1 MDILTVDFETYY
13 DKDYSL
19 SKITTEEYVRDPRFQ
34 VIGVGVKVNA
44 GTTEWFSGTHG
55 RTKEFLAQ
63 YNWANSAVLAHNMMF
78 DGAILSW
85 RFGIRPKVLF
95 DTLCMARAIHGV
107 EKSASLKTLAQN
119 YGVGEKG
126 NEVLDAKG
134 KRRSD
139 FSFEELS
146 AYGQYCIND
155 VDLTYEIFNIM
166 LSRGFPKSELKL
178 IDLTLRMFTEP
189 TLGLDRERLEAH
201 LAKTQLMKGDLLKS
215 AGLEDKSDLMSNPKF
230 ATLLGNLGV
239 PCPMKISPTTG
250 KMTYALA
257 KTDQGMKDLLDHY
270 DPQVQTLA
278 AARLGVKSTL
288 EETRTQRFIDISG
301 RGILP
306 VPVRYY
312 AAHTGRW
319 GGDDKINLQNL
330 PSRGPNA
337 KALKKC
343 IVAPDGYSIVEAD
356 SAQIEARMLAWLA
369 GQDDVVDI
377 FAKNNA
383 EVAAGV
389 KKEDMEYDPYK
400 IMASRI
406 YNKGVMDITAG
417 ERFVGKTTVLGCFAG
432 DTLVLTD
439 RGYIPIIQVTITD
452 KVWDGDAWVT
462 HQGVVAQGVKPTIRM
477 AAVAATADHEILTEH
492 GWREWSE
499 VTTNPSLFQSALR
512 LATLKSYVGSQNLN
526 QDGIPLSAVLAAGKA
541 WWTAQTSKRA
551 VQRVATRAQNV
562 RLIENAGLSTAAY
575 FLMTPTASGS
585 LTGFLRVCRAAT
597 PKLTPLTTTM
607 GGEVLLYTPHG
618 AQIAQSSYGIC
629 SHWMDGMTRRAIS
642 TVSTIIRG
650 MSRAICGLLPNCKTT
665 PTVELSPHC
674 KQNLMTYD
682 IAFAGPKNRY
692 TVATTAGPII
702 VHNCGY
708 GMGGDKFQLALK
720 NSGVEITKNEAA
732 KIISIYRETND
743 MISNMW
749 KQAGIMLRYMVRGDA
764 MPFGKDGVLGVDPH
778 APGIILPNGLLIRY
792 DELEE
797 AENEK
802 GGMEY
807 SYKTRIG
814 RTRIYGGKVVENVT
828 QALAR
833 LIIGE
838 QMLRISKK
846 YRVVLTV
853 HDSIV
858 CCVPDDEA
866 ETCKAYVEECM
877 RWVPTWADGLPV
889 DCEAGIGK
897 NYGETE

>member
-1 MDILTVDFETYY
+1 MDIITVDMETFY
-13 DKDYSL
+13 DRDYSL

-55 RTKEFLAQ
+55 RTKEFLGQ
-63 YNWANSAVLAHNMMF
+63 YDWANSAVLAHNMMF

-155 VDLTYEIFNIM
+155 VDMTYDIFNIM

-189 TLGLDRERLEAH
+189 TLELDRERLEAH

-369 GQDDVVDI
+369 GQEDVVQT
-377 FAKNNA
+377 FASKGD
-383 EVAAGV
+383 VY
-389 KKEDMEYDPYK
+389 KK
-400 IMASRI
+400 MASAI
-406 YNKGVMDITAG
+406 YGVNEADVTKDQ
-417 ERFVGKTTVLGCFAG
+417 RFVGKTTVLGA
-432 DTLVLTD
+432 
-439 RGYIPIIQVTITD
+439 
-452 KVWDGDAWVT
+452 
-462 HQGVVAQGVKPTIRM
+462 
-477 AAVAATADHEILTEH
+477 
-492 GWREWSE
+492 
-499 VTTNPSLFQSALR
+499 
-512 LATLKSYVGSQNLN
+512 
-526 QDGIPLSAVLAAGKA
+526 
-541 WWTAQTSKRA
+541 
-551 VQRVATRAQNV
+551 
-562 RLIENAGLSTAAY
+562 
-575 FLMTPTASGS
+575 
-585 LTGFLRVCRAAT
+585 
-597 PKLTPLTTTM
+597 
-607 GGEVLLYTPHG
+607 
-618 AQIAQSSYGIC
+618 
-629 SHWMDGMTRRAIS
+629 
-642 TVSTIIRG
+642 
-650 MSRAICGLLPNCKTT
+650 
-665 PTVELSPHC
+665 
-674 KQNLMTYD
+674 
-682 IAFAGPKNRY
+682 
-692 TVATTAGPII
+692 
-702 VHNCGY
+702 GY

-764 MPFGKDGVLGVDPH
+764 MPFGKDGVLGVDPY

-814 RTRIYGGKVVENVT
+814 RTRIYGGKVVENAT

-877 RWVPTWADGLPV
+877 RWVPVWAEGLPV

-897 NYGETE
+897 NYGECEA

>member
-19 SKITTEEYVRDPRFQ
+19 SKITTEEYIRDPRFQ

-44 GTTEWFSGTHG
+44 GATEWFSGTHG

-63 YNWANSAVLAHNMMF
+63 YDWANSAVLAHNMMF

-166 LSRGFPKSELKL
+166 LSLGFPKSELKL

-201 LAKTQLMKGDLLKS
+201 LAKTQIMKGDLLKS

-356 SAQIEARMLAWLA
+356 SSQIEARMLAWLA
-369 GQDDVVDI
+369 GQDDVVQT
-377 FAKNNA
+377 FASKGD
-383 EVAAGV
+383 VY
-389 KKEDMEYDPYK
+389 KK
-400 IMASRI
+400 MASAI
-406 YNKGVMDITAG
+406 YGVNETDVTKDQ
-417 ERFVGKTTVLGCFAG
+417 RQVGKLAILGA
-432 DTLVLTD
+432 
-439 RGYIPIIQVTITD
+439 
-452 KVWDGDAWVT
+452 
-462 HQGVVAQGVKPTIRM
+462 
-477 AAVAATADHEILTEH
+477 
-492 GWREWSE
+492 
-499 VTTNPSLFQSALR
+499 
-512 LATLKSYVGSQNLN
+512 
-526 QDGIPLSAVLAAGKA
+526 
-541 WWTAQTSKRA
+541 
-551 VQRVATRAQNV
+551 
-562 RLIENAGLSTAAY
+562 
-575 FLMTPTASGS
+575 
-585 LTGFLRVCRAAT
+585 
-597 PKLTPLTTTM
+597 
-607 GGEVLLYTPHG
+607 
-618 AQIAQSSYGIC
+618 
-629 SHWMDGMTRRAIS
+629 
-642 TVSTIIRG
+642 
-650 MSRAICGLLPNCKTT
+650 
-665 PTVELSPHC
+665 
-674 KQNLMTYD
+674 
-682 IAFAGPKNRY
+682 
-692 TVATTAGPII
+692 
-702 VHNCGY
+702 GY

-792 DELEE
+792 DDLEE

-858 CCVPDDEA
+858 CCVPDNEA

-877 RWVPTWADGLPV
+877 RWVPAWADGLPV

>member
-1 MDILTVDFETYY
+1 MDIITVDFETYY

-63 YNWANSAVLAHNMMF
+63 YDWANSAVLAHNMMF
-78 DGAILSW
+78 DGAINSW

-107 EKSASLKTLAQN
+107 EKSASLKALAQN
-119 YGVGEKG
+119 YEVGEKG

-146 AYGQYCIND
+146 AYGRYCVND
-155 VDLTYEIFNIM
+155 VDLTYDIFNIM
-166 LSRGFPKSELKL
+166 MSRGFPKSELKL

-189 TLGLDRERLEAH
+189 TLELDRERLEAH
-201 LAKTQLMKGDLLKS
+201 LAKTQLLKEDLLKS
-215 AGLEDKSDLMSNPKF
+215 AGLEDKADLMSNPKF
-230 ATLLGNLGV
+230 AALLGALGV
-239 PCPMKISPTTG
+239 PSPMKISPTTG

-257 KTDQGMKDLLDHY
+257 KTDQGMKDLLEHD

-343 IVAPDGYSIVEAD
+343 IIAPDGYTIVEAD
-356 SAQIEARMLAWLA
+356 SSQIEARMLAWLA
-369 GQDDVVDI
+369 GQDDVVQT
-377 FAKNNA
+377 FASKGD
-383 EVAAGV
+383 VY
-389 KKEDMEYDPYK
+389 KK
-400 IMASRI
+400 MASAI
-406 YNKGVMDITAG
+406 YGVNEIDVTKDQ
-417 ERFVGKTTVLGCFAG
+417 RFVGKTTVLGA
-432 DTLVLTD
+432 
-439 RGYIPIIQVTITD
+439 
-452 KVWDGDAWVT
+452 
-462 HQGVVAQGVKPTIRM
+462 
-477 AAVAATADHEILTEH
+477 
-492 GWREWSE
+492 
-499 VTTNPSLFQSALR
+499 
-512 LATLKSYVGSQNLN
+512 
-526 QDGIPLSAVLAAGKA
+526 
-541 WWTAQTSKRA
+541 
-551 VQRVATRAQNV
+551 
-562 RLIENAGLSTAAY
+562 
-575 FLMTPTASGS
+575 
-585 LTGFLRVCRAAT
+585 
-597 PKLTPLTTTM
+597 
-607 GGEVLLYTPHG
+607 
-618 AQIAQSSYGIC
+618 
-629 SHWMDGMTRRAIS
+629 
-642 TVSTIIRG
+642 
-650 MSRAICGLLPNCKTT
+650 
-665 PTVELSPHC
+665 
-674 KQNLMTYD
+674 
-682 IAFAGPKNRY
+682 
-692 TVATTAGPII
+692 
-702 VHNCGY
+702 GY

-720 NSGVEITKNEAA
+720 NSGVEITKTEAA
-732 KIISIYRETND
+732 KIIGIYRETND

-749 KQAGIMLRYMVRGDA
+749 KQAGIMLQYMVRGDA
-764 MPFGKDGVLGVDPH
+764 MPFGKDGVLSVDPH

-802 GGMEY
+802 GRMEY

-838 QMLRISKK
+838 QMLRIGKK

-858 CCVPDDEA
+858 CCVPDNEA

-877 RWVPTWADGLPV
+877 RWVPAWAEGLPV

>member
-1 MDILTVDFETYY
+1 MDIITIDMETFYGR
-13 DKDYSL
+13 DYSL
-19 SKITTEEYVRDPRFQ
+19 SKLTVEEYVRDPRFQ

-119 YGVGEKG
+119 YEVGEKG

-134 KRRSD
+134 KRRGD

-146 AYGQYCIND
+146 AYGQYCSND

-215 AGLEDKSDLMSNPKF
+215 AGLEDKADLMSNPKF
-230 ATLLGNLGV
+230 AALLGNLGV

-356 SAQIEARMLAWLA
+356 SSQIEARMLAWLA
-369 GQDDVVDI
+369 GQEDVVQT
-377 FAKNNA
+377 FASKGD
-383 EVAAGV
+383 VY
-389 KKEDMEYDPYK
+389 KK
-400 IMASRI
+400 MASAI
-406 YNKGVMDITAG
+406 YGVNEADVTKDQRQI
-417 ERFVGKTTVLGCFAG
+417 GKLAVLGA
-432 DTLVLTD
+432 
-439 RGYIPIIQVTITD
+439 
-452 KVWDGDAWVT
+452 
-462 HQGVVAQGVKPTIRM
+462 
-477 AAVAATADHEILTEH
+477 
-492 GWREWSE
+492 
-499 VTTNPSLFQSALR
+499 
-512 LATLKSYVGSQNLN
+512 
-526 QDGIPLSAVLAAGKA
+526 
-541 WWTAQTSKRA
+541 
-551 VQRVATRAQNV
+551 
-562 RLIENAGLSTAAY
+562 
-575 FLMTPTASGS
+575 
-585 LTGFLRVCRAAT
+585 
-597 PKLTPLTTTM
+597 
-607 GGEVLLYTPHG
+607 
-618 AQIAQSSYGIC
+618 
-629 SHWMDGMTRRAIS
+629 
-642 TVSTIIRG
+642 
-650 MSRAICGLLPNCKTT
+650 
-665 PTVELSPHC
+665 
-674 KQNLMTYD
+674 
-682 IAFAGPKNRY
+682 
-692 TVATTAGPII
+692 
-702 VHNCGY
+702 GY

-764 MPFGKDGVLGVDPH
+764 MPFGKDGVLGVDPY

-797 AENEK
+797 AENDK

-858 CCVPDDEA
+858 CCVPDNEA

-877 RWVPTWADGLPV
+877 RWVPAWADGLPV

-897 NYGETE
+897 NYGECEA